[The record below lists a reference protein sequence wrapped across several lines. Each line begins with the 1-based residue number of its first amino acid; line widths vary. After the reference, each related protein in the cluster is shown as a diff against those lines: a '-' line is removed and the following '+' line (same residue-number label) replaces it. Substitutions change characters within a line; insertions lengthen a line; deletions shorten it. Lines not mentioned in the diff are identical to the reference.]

1 MKIVRMVPAVAIAAA
16 AAVNPL
22 PAQAQATLSSA
33 GAVADSTTAHGPL
46 AWRID
51 ANHSDV
57 TFRVRHLVSR
67 VPGTFDRWTA
77 DLRGD
82 PADWSTGSVAV
93 SIETASINTRQE
105 KRDNHLRSDDFFD
118 AANHPTITFRSRSVA
133 AEGDRL
139 RIQGD
144 LTIRGVTRPVVL
156 DGEIVA
162 LTQAADG
169 SYRVG
174 FNATTRIDRHDFGVS
189 WNRAAEGGGLVL
201 ADDVDIEINL
211 AAVAPPQ

>member
-1 MKIVRMVPAVAIAAA
+1 MTLFRTLSAVVVATAVSALPLGAQAAA
-16 AAVNPL
+16 SLPDTVSAAT
-22 PAQAQATLSSA
+22 PAR
-33 GAVADSTTAHGPL
+33 GPL
-46 AWRID
+46 SWRID
-51 ANHSDV
+51 ANHSDM
-57 TFRVRHLVSR
+57 TFRIRHLVSR

-77 DLRGD
+77 ALQAD
-82 PADWSTGSVAV
+82 PSDWSRGSVAV

-118 AANHPTITFRSRSVA
+118 AANHPAITFQSRSVA
-133 AEGDRL
+133 VEGDRL
-139 RIQGD
+139 RIEGD

-162 LTQAADG
+162 HTTAPDGTQ
-169 SYRVG
+169 RVG
-174 FNATTRIDRHDFGVS
+174 FRASTRINRHDFGVS